1 MDNNSWMN
9 DPSLSGIDP
18 KKLMMLMQL
27 KNQAGGKSM
36 NEILPFLLA
45 ATSGMKKDGVT
56 FSQDEFR
63 LIFDVLK
70 QGKSGEEVDRMNR
83 MVQLFQMMHP
93 TERS

>member
-1 MDNNSWMN
+1 MPMDNNSWMN

-45 ATSGMKKDGVT
+45 ATSGM
-56 FSQDEFR
+56 
-63 LIFDVLK
+63 
-70 QGKSGEEVDRMNR
+70 
-83 MVQLFQMMHP
+83 
-93 TERS
+93 